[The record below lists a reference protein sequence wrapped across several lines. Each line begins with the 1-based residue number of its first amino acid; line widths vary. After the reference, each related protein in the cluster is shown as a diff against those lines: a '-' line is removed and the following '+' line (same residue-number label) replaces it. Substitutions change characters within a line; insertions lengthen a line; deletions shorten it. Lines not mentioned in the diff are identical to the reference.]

1 MINNR
6 VLHRMNSGVVLFTP
20 LVENINIL
28 LFSKDKAGTE
38 VQIPNN

>member
-20 LVENINIL
+20 LVENINL